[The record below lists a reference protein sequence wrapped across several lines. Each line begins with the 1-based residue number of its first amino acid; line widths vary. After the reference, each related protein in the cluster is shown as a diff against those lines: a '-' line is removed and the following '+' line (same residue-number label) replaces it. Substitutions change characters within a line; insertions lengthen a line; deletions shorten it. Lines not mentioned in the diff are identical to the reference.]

1 MSDDELVNHYVVK
14 VSQGEIT
21 FDKIRPLLEQQG
33 IEESRIKQI
42 VRRVDDAV
50 QAEVVAKSTA
60 SSLDRVIHFGI
71 VFVAIGSMVTLGSL
85 VGLYSSGAS
94 YMAVIA
100 YGPIVAGL
108 VMIVAGIRRKR
119 NKNTGSGSE
128 TLNRTFR
135 VRDRRTH

>member
-42 VRRVDDAV
+42 VRRVDEEV

-60 SSLDRVIHFGI
+60 SSLDRIIHFGI
-71 VFVAIGSMVTLGSL
+71 VLVAIGSMVTLGSL

-119 NKNTGSGSE
+119 NKSTGSGSE